1 MTRISSI
8 PIAAMSG
15 YSTTQAAKKVG
26 VSKRTLLEWVYRGL
40 LKEPR
45 KLKVMGTVW
54 RIWNNDDVRRARK
67 IKANTKR
74 GPKPKNLK

>member
-1 MTRISSI
+1 MARISSI

-40 LKEPR
+40 LKEPT
-45 KLKVMGTVW
+45 KLEVMGTIW
-54 RIWNNDDVRRARK
+54 RIWKKDDVSRARK
-67 IKANTKR
+67 IKGTMKR
-74 GPKPKNLK
+74 GPKPKKRK